1 MSNQRNLGF
10 VIIGLVLII
19 AIILFSNSKLL
30 IPAGYELAIDG
41 YVIARTLVIV
51 FILYIVSK
59 LGFSFIK

>member
-10 VIIGLVLII
+10 VIIGLILII
-19 AIILFSNSKLL
+19 TIILLSNSKLL
-30 IPAGYELAIDG
+30 IPAGYELSIDG
-41 YVIARTLVIV
+41 YIIARTLVII

>member
-1 MSNQRNLGF
+1 MNNQRKLGF
-10 VIIGLVLII
+10 VIIGFVLVI
-19 AIILFSNSKLL
+19 AIILFNSSKLL

-41 YVIARTLVIV
+41 YVIARTLVII

>member
-1 MSNQRNLGF
+1 MNNQRKLGF
-10 VIIGLVLII
+10 VIIGIVLVI
-19 AIILFSNSKLL
+19 AIILFSSSKLL
-30 IPAGYELAIDG
+30 IPVGYELAIDG

>member
-10 VIIGLVLII
+10 VIIGLILII
-19 AIILFSNSKLL
+19 AIILLSNSKLL

-41 YVIARTLVIV
+41 YIIARTLVII